1 MTNIHKYTG
10 SFYIIIL
17 LTSLCLLSSCTYDYF
32 EDETNYVVYVPKADV
47 NKRTE
52 TYKVDD
58 VRIFIYNTDLEK
70 DRYSLHPFED
80 NARTTVGNFNFKLLP
95 GLHPVHCFS
104 NINGVDF
111 SDIQSYTTAKFALQ
125 KLEDGYYKEPPVILS
140 DNTSPL
146 IRFPGPLVT
155 DTAWFEHKYVGRI
168 CVAIKNLQNV
178 DPKLTFDNIKKIEVL
193 ASGVGTVQ
201 YLSNISDSINTRSS
215 RKAADDVMR
224 LTTTL
229 YQNPFQDFD
238 LGFENYYLPSPDLS
252 SEGNSLEPIALQINF
267 LDANNNI
274 IKTLNVD
281 VVDSNYEPIILHM
294 AETVVVTIDGN
305 NIQILRLSDPLDWNP
320 NIETGEDNTPNG
332 GGTEV

>member
-1 MTNIHKYTG
+1 MTNKHKYTG
-10 SFYIIIL
+10 SFYIIL
-17 LTSLCLLSSCTYDYF
+17 LASLWLFSSCTYDYF

-70 DRYSLHPFED
+70 DRYSLNPFED

-104 NINGVDF
+104 NITGVDF
-111 SDIQSYTTAKFALQ
+111 SEIQSYSTAKFALQ
-125 KLEDGYYKEPPVILS
+125 QFEDGYYKEPPVILS
-140 DNTSPL
+140 DYKEPL

-193 ASGVGTVQ
+193 ASGVGTFQ

-215 RKAADDVMR
+215 RKAADEMMK
-224 LTTTL
+224 LTATL
-229 YQNPFQDFD
+229 YKNPFQDFD

-252 SEGNSLEPIALQINF
+252 SEGNSLEPISLLLNF
-267 LDANNNI
+267 LDANDNI
-274 IKTLNVD
+274 ISTLSVD
-281 VVDSNYEPIILHM
+281 VVDSGYEPIILHM
-294 AETVVVTIDGN
+294 AETIVVTIDGN
-305 NIQILRLSDPLDWNP
+305 NIQILRLRDLLDWNP
-320 NIETGEDNTPNG
+320 DIETGGDNTPNG